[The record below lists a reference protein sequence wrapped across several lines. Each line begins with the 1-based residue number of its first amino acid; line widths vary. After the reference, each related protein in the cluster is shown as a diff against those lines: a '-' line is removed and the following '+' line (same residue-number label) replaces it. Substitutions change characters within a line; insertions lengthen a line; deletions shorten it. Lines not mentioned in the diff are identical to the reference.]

1 MASIN
6 ASVMEII
13 GKFLTS
19 LREEGIRVD
28 SAYLYGSYANGTETE
43 WSDIDVAIISP
54 DISHDS
60 FEERIRFMK
69 LSSRIDKRIEPMP
82 FAGDAFVGENPIVWE
97 IKRKGIS
104 IQR

>member
-1 MASIN
+1 
-6 ASVMEII
+6 MEII
-13 GKFLTS
+13 RKFLTS

-28 SAYLYGSYANGTETE
+28 SAYLYGSYASGTETR

-60 FEERIRFMK
+60 FEERIRLSK
-69 LSSRIDKRIEPMP
+69 LSSRIDTRIEPMP
-82 FAGDAFVGENPIVWE
+82 FTGDTFVDENPIVWE

-104 IQR
+104 I

>member
-1 MASIN
+1 MASVN

-13 GKFLTS
+13 RKFLTS

-28 SAYLYGSYANGTETE
+28 SAYLYGSYASGTETR

-60 FEERIRFMK
+60 FEERIRLSK
-69 LSSRIDKRIEPMP
+69 LSSRIDTRIEPMP
-82 FAGDAFVGENPIVWE
+82 FTGDTFVDENPIVWE

-104 IQR
+104 I

>member
-1 MASIN
+1 
-6 ASVMEII
+6 VEII
-13 GKFLTS
+13 GKFLAS

-28 SAYLYGSYANGTETE
+28 SAYLYGSYASGTETE

-60 FEERIRFMK
+60 FEERIRFLK
-69 LSSRIDKRIEPMP
+69 LSSRIDTRIEPMP
-82 FAGDAFVGENPIVWE
+82 FTEDTFVDENPIVWE

-104 IQR
+104 IQTYP